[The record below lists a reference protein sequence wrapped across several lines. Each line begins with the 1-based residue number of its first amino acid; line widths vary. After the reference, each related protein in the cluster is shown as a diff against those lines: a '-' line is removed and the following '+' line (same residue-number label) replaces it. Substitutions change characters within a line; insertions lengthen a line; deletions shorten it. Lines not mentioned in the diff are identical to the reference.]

1 MKRAYKT
8 ELKVTEEQKT
18 KIRKTI
24 GTCRFVYNLY
34 LDTQKTFYKETGKF
48 MSGYDFSKWLNN
60 KYIPENPEKIWIK

>member
-24 GTCRFVYNLY
+24 GTCRVVYNLY

-48 MSGYDFSKWLNN
+48 MSGYDFSKLNDIELKFQLWDGYN
-60 KYIPENPEKIWIK
+60 